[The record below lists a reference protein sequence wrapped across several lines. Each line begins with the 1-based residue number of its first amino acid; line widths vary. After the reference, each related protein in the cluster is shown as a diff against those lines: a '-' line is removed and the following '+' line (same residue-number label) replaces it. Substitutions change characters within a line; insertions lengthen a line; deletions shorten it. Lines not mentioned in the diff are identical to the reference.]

1 MYNPDEG
8 CDFQVLG
15 FHYAESHENRNQ
27 SESDDEYV
35 SCGLIASNL
44 LKRINAEFSHV
55 TNI

>member
-55 TNI
+55 TNE